1 MESHSYIN
9 TATMPSGE
17 YGSDPQD
24 VVGRN
29 LGRESG
35 REGPSSY
42 ATETQRQ
49 TLRNT
54 LKDTDIYIIVN
65 EVTIKSEFQ

>member
-35 REGPSSY
+35 REGPVML
-42 ATETQRQ
+42 QKHRD
-49 TLRNT
+49 RH
-54 LKDTDIYIIVN
+54 
-65 EVTIKSEFQ
+65 